1 MTEVYRSN
9 LWSFLIHKKQS
20 NKDLDFFTRNAQQDK
35 RARQIQDKII
45 EERKI
50 QMNAVS
56 IEILHEIIKEAQQR
70 AERENG

>member
-1 MTEVYRSN
+1 M
-9 LWSFLIHKKQS
+9 ID
-20 NKDLDFFTRNAQQDK
+20 KDLDFFTRNAQQDK
-35 RARQIQDKII
+35 RAREIQDRII

-50 QMNAVS
+50 QMNNVS

>member
-1 MTEVYRSN
+1 M
-9 LWSFLIHKKQS
+9 IHDS
-20 NKDLDFFTRNAQQDK
+20 DLEFFTKNAQRDK
-35 RARQIQDKII
+35 RARKIQDQII
-45 EERKI
+45 AERKI

>member
-1 MTEVYRSN
+1 M
-9 LWSFLIHKKQS
+9 IS

-35 RARQIQDKII
+35 RARQIQDRII

-50 QMNAVS
+50 RMNDIS
-56 IEILHEIIKEAQQR
+56 IEILLEIIKEAQQR

>member
-1 MTEVYRSN
+1 M
-9 LWSFLIHKKQS
+9 IS

-35 RARQIQDKII
+35 RARQIQDRII

-50 QMNAVS
+50 QMNNVS
-56 IEILHEIIKEAQQR
+56 VEILHEIIKEAQQR

>member
-1 MTEVYRSN
+1 MIN
-9 LWSFLIHKKQS
+9 
-20 NKDLDFFTRNAQQDK
+20 NNDLDFFTRNAQQDK
-35 RARQIQDKII
+35 RARQIQDRII

>member
-1 MTEVYRSN
+1 MIN
-9 LWSFLIHKKQS
+9 
-20 NKDLDFFTRNAQQDK
+20 NNDLDFFTRNAQQDK
-35 RARQIQDKII
+35 RARQIQDRII

-50 QMNAVS
+50 QMNKVS

>member
-1 MTEVYRSN
+1 MIN
-9 LWSFLIHKKQS
+9 
-20 NKDLDFFTRNAQQDK
+20 NNDLDFFTRNAQQDK
-35 RARQIQDKII
+35 RARQIQDRII

-50 QMNAVS
+50 QMNEVS

>member
-1 MTEVYRSN
+1 MIN
-9 LWSFLIHKKQS
+9 
-20 NKDLDFFTRNAQQDK
+20 NNDLDFFTRNAQQDK
-35 RARQIQDKII
+35 RARQIQDQII

-50 QMNAVS
+50 QMNNVS

>member
-1 MTEVYRSN
+1 M
-9 LWSFLIHKKQS
+9 IS

-35 RARQIQDKII
+35 RARQIQDRII

-56 IEILHEIIKEAQQR
+56 IEILHEIIKEAQQK

>member
-1 MTEVYRSN
+1 MIN
-9 LWSFLIHKKQS
+9 
-20 NKDLDFFTRNAQQDK
+20 NNDLDFFTRNAQQDK
-35 RARQIQDKII
+35 RARQIQDRII

-50 QMNAVS
+50 EMNNIS